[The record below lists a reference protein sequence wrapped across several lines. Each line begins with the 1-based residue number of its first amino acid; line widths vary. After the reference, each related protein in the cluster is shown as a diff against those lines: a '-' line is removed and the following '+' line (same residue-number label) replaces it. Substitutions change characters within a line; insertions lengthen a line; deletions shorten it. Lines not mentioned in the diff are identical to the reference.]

1 MSEERTTRHE
11 ALLFKKCLG
20 LNDSRSNM
28 APDTDPKTGETQL
41 IGCSNATVTY
51 DGFIE
56 KAPALSTVYTHSA
69 PLTRVS
75 AGSRLFFGDGI
86 NIYEY
91 VGGPSPVATRFPV
104 LDGPII
110 HTPIDV
116 RVSGSTKNYKSVNQ
130 AGVMTEVLVGTNPGP
145 ATSVAYDK
153 MPLFDGGFVYNAKL
167 YTWKDKF
174 IQYSDDYHYDLWN
187 LGDGFVNHLSSVRQ
201 AGAVPNVMLIA
212 SDGIITTYIGIG
224 PADFVKRFYPR
235 PFINKTLFSGFI
247 SKALGYGHVFMA
259 DDGIYMVDQNGQMVR
274 LTDSNLE
281 YADTLNTSY
290 TSAIVSDGKY
300 LAFGNSVCVE
310 YDFRT
315 KAVMLRQSGV
325 AGSAILVDTP
335 YLAYGSTLATISSS
349 QNTAVASSVTL
360 PYAYLGA
367 EGRKSFSD
375 LYFTGQLDGDM
386 EIICRDQ
393 TNQEEPERWTVEVS
407 DLGVVQ
413 NKRIKLPK
421 GVVGSKVSFQFNA
434 LAGSTFRMEE
444 ARVVFD
450 AGNRR

>member
-1 MSEERTTRHE
+1 VSE
-11 ALLFKKCLG
+11 AILFKKCLG
-20 LNDSRSNM
+20 YTDSSAVATQSHN
-28 APDTDPKTGETQL
+28 PETGETQL
-41 IGCSNATVTY
+41 IGCTNTTVTD
-51 DGFIE
+51 DGAVE

-69 PLTRVS
+69 PLNRVS
-75 AGSRLFFGDGI
+75 AGTRLLFDDGT

-91 VGGPSPVATRFPV
+91 VGGVTPVATRFPV

-116 RVSGSTKNYKSVNQ
+116 RVSGATKNYKSVNPT
-130 AGVMTEVLVGTNPGP
+130 GVMTELTVGTNPGP
-145 ATSVAYDK
+145 ATSVAYEK
-153 MPLFDGGFVYNAKL
+153 MPVCDGGFVYNAKL
-167 YTWKDKF
+167 YTWKGKF
-174 IQYSDDYHYDLWN
+174 IQYSEDYHYDLWDIGN
-187 LGDGFVNHLSSVRQ
+187 SFVSHLSDVRQ
-201 AGAVPNVMLIA
+201 AGAVPNVLLVA
-212 SDGIITTYIGIG
+212 HDGVVISYVGSG
-224 PADFVKRFYPR
+224 PADFAKKFYPC
-235 PFINKTLFSGFI
+235 PYINKTLFSGFI

-315 KAVMLRQSGV
+315 KAVMLRPSGV
-325 AGSAILVDTP
+325 AAATVQVDTP
-335 YLAYGSTLATISSS
+335 YLAYGSTMATISSS
-349 QNTAVASSVTL
+349 QNSAVASSVTI
-360 PYAYLGA
+360 PYAYLGT

-375 LYFTGQLDGDM
+375 LYFTGELTGDL
-386 EIICRDQ
+386 EIVCRDQ
-393 TNQEEPERWTVEVS
+393 SDPEEPIRWTIEAA

-413 NKRIKLPK
+413 NKRIKLPR